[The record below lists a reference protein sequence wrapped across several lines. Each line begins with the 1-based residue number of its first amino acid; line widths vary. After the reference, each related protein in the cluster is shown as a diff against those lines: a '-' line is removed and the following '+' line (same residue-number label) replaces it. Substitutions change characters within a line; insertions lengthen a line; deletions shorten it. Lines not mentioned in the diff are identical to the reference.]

1 MFGKYFQRIGL
12 VTFSHN
18 IYTIFRQPLISIHK
32 VQVYV
37 TSTKDSIYDAR
48 SSRFISVSSH
58 YSRPASVLPERR
70 MTFFNFRLCRRNK
83 GGEGWK
89 GIKRFCRLVYYVG
102 VEQELA
108 GRSTFARN
116 LGSKLPAKC
125 AQTRRL
131 DDDDVP
137 AYVKNAL

>member
-32 VQVYV
+32 VTNIIHRCTLPRRKTQFTMLVLLALSASRRIIRAQLAFYPNGEWHF
-37 TSTKDSIYDAR
+37 SIFACAGET
-48 SSRFISVSSH
+48 H
-58 YSRPASVLPERR
+58 
-70 MTFFNFRLCRRNK
+70 K

-102 VEQELA
+102 VE
-108 GRSTFARN
+108 
-116 LGSKLPAKC
+116 
-125 AQTRRL
+125 
-131 DDDDVP
+131 
-137 AYVKNAL
+137 